1 MKKVT
6 TYTPEEKLEIGRLLY
21 EDKITKREAVD
32 RYDIG
37 FYATRDYMRM
47 YRDTNHLPPKKNRTN
62 SKPKKESVTMKN
74 PFAKKD
80 VVRRLPELELKKI
93 PLENIKFAE
102 YQREVKASKVSK
114 IVKNFVPDVM
124 GVALV
129 SFRNG
134 EFYCIDAQHRVEALK
149 KLGYTEILC
158 QVLTG
163 LTYEQECYRFV
174 LLNTGRTQLTAN
186 QVFHGRVEEK
196 DEDAI
201 ALVSM
206 FKKYRFEYN
215 KNNGIKED
223 NVIGAVSKFVKIQK
237 SLGMDRVEQV
247 LRILRNAWYG
257 DKYSL
262 SSAIISGLSTFLSEN
277 PNADELALTKALE
290 KVMPNVLI
298 AQANNYVKC
307 DMLRPGRA
315 DSACYHIAKE
325 ISYLYEDEISRSARG
340 RKIKVAY

>member
-1 MKKVT
+1 MKNLFV
-6 TYTPEEKLEIGRLLY
+6 
-21 EDKITKREAVD
+21 
-32 RYDIG
+32 
-37 FYATRDYMRM
+37 
-47 YRDTNHLPPKKNRTN
+47 
-62 SKPKKESVTMKN
+62 KKE
-74 PFAKKD
+74 AQQ
-80 VVRRLPELELKKI
+80 RLPELELKKI
-93 PLENIKFAE
+93 PLDKIKFAE
-102 YQREVKASKVSK
+102 YQREVKPSKINK
-114 IVKNFVPDVM
+114 IVKNFVPDIM
-124 GVALV
+124 GVGLV
-129 SFRNG
+129 SFRGG
-134 EFYCIDAQHRVEALK
+134 EFWGIDAQHRIEALK

-196 DEDAI
+196 EKDAI
-201 ALVSM
+201 ALVEM

-215 KNNGIKED
+215 KNNGIKDD
-223 NVIGAVSKFVKIQK
+223 NLIGAVSKFVKIQK
-237 SLGMDRVEQV
+237 NFGMSRVEQI

-277 PNADELALTKALE
+277 QNVDELILTKALE
-290 KVMPNVLI
+290 KILPNMLI

-315 DSACYHIAKE
+315 DSACYHVAKT
-325 ISYLYEDEISRSARG
+325 ISYLYEDEINKHARSKKSKDVR
-340 RKIKVAY
+340 

>member
-1 MKKVT
+1 MKNLFV
-6 TYTPEEKLEIGRLLY
+6 
-21 EDKITKREAVD
+21 
-32 RYDIG
+32 
-37 FYATRDYMRM
+37 
-47 YRDTNHLPPKKNRTN
+47 
-62 SKPKKESVTMKN
+62 KKEMQPK
-74 PFAKKD
+74 
-80 VVRRLPELELKKI
+80 LPELELKKI
-93 PLENIKFAE
+93 PLDNIKFAE
-102 YQREVKASKVSK
+102 YQREVKPSKVNK
-114 IVKNFVPDVM
+114 IVKNFVPDIM
-124 GVALV
+124 GVGLV
-129 SFRNG
+129 SFRSG
-134 EFYCIDAQHRVEALK
+134 EFWGIDAQHRIEALK

-186 QVFHGRVEEK
+186 QIFHGRVEEK
-196 DEDAI
+196 DQDALE
-201 ALVSM
+201 LVAM

-223 NVIGAVSKFVKIQK
+223 NLIGAVSKFVKIQK
-237 SLGMDRVEQV
+237 NFGMSRVEQI

-277 PNADELALTKALE
+277 QDVDELILTKALE
-290 KVMPNVLI
+290 KVLPNILI

-315 DSACYHIAKE
+315 DSACYHVAKT
-325 ISYLYEDEISRSARG
+325 ISYLYEDEVSKPTRNKRSKDVR
-340 RKIKVAY
+340 

>member
-1 MKKVT
+1 MKNLFV
-6 TYTPEEKLEIGRLLY
+6 
-21 EDKITKREAVD
+21 
-32 RYDIG
+32 
-37 FYATRDYMRM
+37 
-47 YRDTNHLPPKKNRTN
+47 
-62 SKPKKESVTMKN
+62 KKESQQ
-74 PFAKKD
+74 
-80 VVRRLPELELKKI
+80 RLPELELKKI
-93 PLENIKFAE
+93 PLDNIKFAE
-102 YQREVKASKVSK
+102 YQREVKPSKINK
-114 IVKNFVPDVM
+114 IVKNFVPDIM
-124 GVALV
+124 GVGLV
-129 SFRNG
+129 SFRGG
-134 EFYCIDAQHRVEALK
+134 EFWGIDAQHRIEALK

-196 DEDAI
+196 EKDAI
-201 ALVSM
+201 ALVEM

-215 KNNGIKED
+215 KNNGIKDD
-223 NVIGAVSKFVKIQK
+223 NLIGAVSKFVKIQK
-237 SLGMDRVEQV
+237 NFGLSRVEQI

-277 PNADELALTKALE
+277 QNVDELILTKALE
-290 KVMPNVLI
+290 KILPNMLI

-315 DSACYHIAKE
+315 DSACYHVAKT
-325 ISYLYEDEISRSARG
+325 ISYLYEDEINKHARSKKSKDVR
-340 RKIKVAY
+340 